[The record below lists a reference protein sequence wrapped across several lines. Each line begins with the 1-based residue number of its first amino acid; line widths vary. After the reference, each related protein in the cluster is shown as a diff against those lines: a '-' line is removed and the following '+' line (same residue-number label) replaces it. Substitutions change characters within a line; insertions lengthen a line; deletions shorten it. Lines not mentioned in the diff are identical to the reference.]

1 MFIYIHILSYL
12 YTFVAG
18 QFGPIDF
25 DGGVFVAFITA
36 TLTSIIDSIADY
48 YACAKMSHVPPPPLH
63 AVNRGIACEGMMS
76 MVAGFFGA
84 GHATTTY
91 GGNIGTIG
99 MTKVSTISYVCR

>member
-1 MFIYIHILSYL
+1 M
-12 YTFVAG
+12 
-18 QFGPIDF
+18 
-25 DGGVFVAFITA
+25 FVAFVTA

-63 AVNRGIACEGMMS
+63 AVNRGIACEGFMS
-76 MVAGFFGA
+76 MIAGFFGA

-99 MTKVSTISYVCR
+99 MTKVQFILLCISLLSFCKFKTSDKIMANLKNFNVFV